1 MTSLS
6 NGTAPVMA
14 VAPQRSA
21 KSATRMLRMP
31 RMLDDWLVAYAAAL
45 GYRSVPELIVQT
57 MRELRARNQLQL
69 NALHANESLTEALPE
84 MPRLPFEP
92 LP

>member
-6 NGTAPVMA
+6 NGAAPVIA
-14 VAPQRSA
+14 ATPKRIP
-21 KSATRMLRMP
+21 KSATRMLRLP
-31 RMLDDWLVAYAAAL
+31 RVLDDWLIAYAAAL

-57 MRELRARNQLQL
+57 MRELRARNQLPQ
-69 NALHANESLTEALPE
+69 HAVTDAESTAEASPD

-92 LP
+92 MP

>member
-6 NGTAPVMA
+6 NGTAQVIA
-14 VAPQRSA
+14 VVLKRTP
-21 KSATRMLRMP
+21 KSATRMLRLP
-31 RMLDDWLVAYAAAL
+31 RVLDDWLIAYAAAY

-57 MRELRARNQLQL
+57 IRELRAKNQLQL
-69 NALHANESLTEALPE
+69 NALSAHEPMAETLPE
-84 MPRLPFEP
+84 MPHLPFDP

>member
-6 NGTAPVMA
+6 NGAAQVIVVVPK
-14 VAPQRSA
+14 RSA
-21 KSATRMLRMP
+21 KSATRMLRLP
-31 RMLDDWLVAYAAAL
+31 RVLDDWLIAYAAAF

-69 NALHANESLTEALPE
+69 STLTTHEPIAEALPE
-84 MPRLPFEP
+84 MPRLPFDP

>member
-6 NGTAPVMA
+6 NGTAQVIA
-14 VAPQRSA
+14 VVPKRIP
-21 KSATRMLRMP
+21 KSATRMLRLP
-31 RMLDDWLVAYAAAL
+31 RMLDDWLVAYAAAY

-69 NALHANESLTEALPE
+69 NALTANETMTEAQPE
-84 MPRLPFEP
+84 MPRLPFDP